1 MALKPCREC
10 KKKVSTEASTC
21 PSCGVPNPTIIK
33 EKTIDTFKNVNM
45 HCPDIHC
52 DEYRIVKS
60 SPAGKTSYKCEKC
73 NYELTD
79 SKKLLSKGAKEIK
92 KVSVD
97 NNNHNPWKET
107 NNRTKRDD
115 GNIFGFWR
123 GGEGLIKTFWL
134 YFIVAN
140 MVGNVLVFGAESEG
154 SGMVTFV
161 SVIQIGWN
169 ILAVIGVFNAADIYK
184 NKKIQSGQPY
194 GYATAA
200 KIAVVVLILSAI
212 GNSIR

>member
-1 MALKPCREC
+1 
-10 KKKVSTEASTC
+10 
-21 PSCGVPNPTIIK
+21 
-33 EKTIDTFKNVNM
+33 
-45 HCPDIHC
+45 
-52 DEYRIVKS
+52 
-60 SPAGKTSYKCEKC
+60 
-73 NYELTD
+73 
-79 SKKLLSKGAKEIK
+79 
-92 KVSVD
+92 
-97 NNNHNPWKET
+97 
-107 NNRTKRDD
+107 
-115 GNIFGFWR
+115 
-123 GGEGLIKTFWL
+123 
-134 YFIVAN
+134 